1 MQLMNKDVN
10 NRQGEESYHNN
21 NIQSSKSP
29 HFWWLVTLM
38 SLIIIALLAFILS
51 KRILCS
57 KIIGTYLSFAGLILS
72 ITMSIFAIIYT
83 YVSNVQIQAQFE
95 KIDNAAKHIID
106 ASSKMIETAVDISSS
121 IKDLRNKQ
129 DDLKK
134 SFDNRNSE
142 KIEKDKNVQIPD
154 NSIVTGKKEIHQN
167 N

>member
-1 MQLMNKDVN
+1 M
-10 NRQGEESYHNN
+10 NN
-21 NIQSSKSP
+21 NIQGEGCCHKNNIRSSQSP
-29 HFWWLVTLM
+29 HFWWLVTVM

-51 KRILCS
+51 NRIVCS

-72 ITMSIFAIIYT
+72 ITMSVFAIIYT

-106 ASSKMIETAVDISSS
+106 ASTKMKETAVDISSG

-134 SFDNRNSE
+134 SFDNKNSE
-142 KIEKDKNVQIPD
+142 KIEKDNKVCIPD
-154 NSIVTGKKEIHQN
+154 NSIATSSKGNTLK
-167 N
+167 